1 MSPDDLAL
9 LARVAT
15 GFALGFILGFERELR
30 GSAAGGRTFALVGA
44 GSAGVTAVT
53 ARTAPQAIGGIVT
66 GVGFIGAGIVFHREG
81 GVSGLT
87 TAATTFGVAAVG
99 IVVGFGHLAL
109 GAVITAL
116 TLIVLEL
123 PHVPVLRR
131 LDPENFRSRFARD
144 PSLPPIREKQNGEPG
159 D

>member
-15 GFALGFILGFERELR
+15 GFGLGFILGFEREVR

-44 GSAGVTAVT
+44 GAAGVTAVT

-87 TAATTFGVAAVG
+87 TAATTFDVAAIG
-99 IVVGFGHLAL
+99 IVAGFGHLAL
-109 GAVITAL
+109 AAVIAGL
-116 TLIVLEL
+116 TLVILEL
-123 PHVPVLRR
+123 PHFPVLRR
-131 LDPENFRSRFARD
+131 LDPDYLRSRFTRD
-144 PSLPPIREKQNGEPG
+144 PSLPPIPEKEHGDPG
-159 D
+159 G

>member
-1 MSPDDLAL
+1 MSPGDLAL
-9 LARVAT
+9 FARVTT
-15 GFALGFILGFERELR
+15 GFALGFILGFEREVR

-44 GSAGVTAVT
+44 GSAGITAVT
-53 ARTAPQAIGGIVT
+53 ASTAPQAIGGIVT

-87 TAATTFGVAAVG
+87 TAATTFGVAAIG

-109 GAVITAL
+109 GGLITLL
-116 TLIVLEL
+116 TLVILEL

-131 LDPENFRSRFARD
+131 LDPENFESRFTRD
-144 PSLPPIREKQNGEPG
+144 PSLPPLPEKEHGNPG